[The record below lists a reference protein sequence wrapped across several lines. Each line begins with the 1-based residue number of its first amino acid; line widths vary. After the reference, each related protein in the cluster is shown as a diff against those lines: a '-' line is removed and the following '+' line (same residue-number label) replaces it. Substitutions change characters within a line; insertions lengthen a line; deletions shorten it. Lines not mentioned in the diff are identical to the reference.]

1 MGKTFGTEGL
11 KALGGSLEGGDCAF
25 LHGLVC
31 CVNTAGSEKALNV
44 TTDRRIS
51 NISVSSEFEKAIQSI

>member
-1 MGKTFGTEGL
+1 MGQTCEERE
-11 KALGGSLEGGDCAF
+11 ALGLEFGRRGLCF

-31 CVNTAGSEKALNV
+31 CVNTAGSEKALNKF

-51 NISVSSEFEKAIQSI
+51 NTSVL